1 MFIMVKSL
9 AVAASVVGLI
19 GGTNVQS
26 QPNGDSLTTT
36 YSAVVHHGAG
46 STMVSA
52 LHSSVGALAG
62 VRAPKAISVV
72 ACVGINGDGVRI
84 RSASNPSAAV
94 LGLAYRG
101 DRFQLHDNFSSPD
114 GRWAEGT
121 DLRNGVHGW
130 VAFEFLDQNWSA
142 C

>member
-26 QPNGDSLTTT
+26 QPNDDSSMPA
-36 YSAVVHHGAG
+36 YSAVVHHGPDI
-46 STMVSA
+46 TVVSA
-52 LHSSVGALAG
+52 SHNSVDALAG
-62 VRAPKAISVV
+62 ARASKAISVI
-72 ACVGINGDGVRI
+72 ACVGITGDGVRI

-101 DRFQLHDNFSSPD
+101 DRFQLHDDFSSPD

-130 VAFEFLDQNWSA
+130 VAFEFLGQDWSA